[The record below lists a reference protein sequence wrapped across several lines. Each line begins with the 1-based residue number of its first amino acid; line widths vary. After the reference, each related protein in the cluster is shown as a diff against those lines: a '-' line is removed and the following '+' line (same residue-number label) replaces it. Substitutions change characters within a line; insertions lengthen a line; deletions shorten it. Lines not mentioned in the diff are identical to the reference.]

1 VWTPSGAPAEIVQ
14 QLGAAINE
22 APIMSMPKKVIV
34 IGAGIGGLAAA
45 LALLRRGIDVEVY
58 EQSNELKEVGA
69 GIQISSNGTRVLF
82 ALGLETALASVQVRP
97 ERRELR
103 HWSTGETWNWF
114 DLGDKSI
121 ERFGTPHLMLHR
133 ADLHGILAGAVR
145 ALKPDAVRLNKRC
158 VSVVSRAGHA
168 EVAFDDGGKVGA
180 PYAIGAD
187 GIHSRVRICLFG
199 PSKPVFTG
207 CIAWRGLISMQRLP
221 PHLARMVG
229 TNWLGP
235 HGNVLHYP
243 VRRGEIM
250 NFVSTSARDDWQIES
265 WSTVGTTAELRN
277 DFRDWHA
284 DVQAMIDQI
293 ATPYKWALMIREPM
307 AAWSK
312 GRVTLL
318 GDACH
323 PTLPFLGQGGVM
335 SIEDGY
341 VVAACLDR
349 YFDEPDVAFAR
360 YEEIRRERTSM
371 VVRKASEN
379 KASAFAPSLAD
390 KDRIAEEVAR
400 EWQQVRLRERMEWL
414 YNYDATAIAV

>member
-1 VWTPSGAPAEIVQ
+1 
-14 QLGAAINE
+14 
-22 APIMSMPKKVIV
+22 MSTLEKVVV
-34 IGAGIGGLAAA
+34 IGAGIGGLTAA
-45 LALLRRGIDVEVY
+45 LALLRRGVDVQVFD
-58 EQSNELKEVGA
+58 QSNQLKEVGA

-82 ALGLETALASVQVRP
+82 ALGLEAELAKVQVQP

-133 ADLHGILAGAVR
+133 GDLHAVLA
-145 ALKPDAVRLNKRC
+145 DAVRSLKSDAIALNKRC
-158 VSVVSRAGHA
+158 VSVASHAGHA
-168 EVAFDDGGKVGA
+168 EAAFEDGSVVKA
-180 PYAIGAD
+180 PYALGAD
-187 GIHSRVRICLFG
+187 GIHSRVRVCLFG

-207 CIAWRGLISMQRLP
+207 CIAWRGLIPMEKLP

-229 TNWLGP
+229 MNWLGP
-235 HGNVLHYP
+235 HGNVLNYP

-250 NFVSTSARDDWQIES
+250 NYVSMSERSDWRVES
-265 WSTVGTTAELRN
+265 WFTAGSREELRD
-277 DFRDWHA
+277 DFRDWHR
-284 DVQAMIDQI
+284 DVQLMIDQI
-293 ATPYKWALMIREPM
+293 ETPYKWAMMIREPM

-312 GRVTLL
+312 DRVSLL

-341 VVAACLDR
+341 VVAACLDK
-349 YFDEPDVAFAR
+349 YFGDPGVAFAR

-379 KASAFAPSLAD
+379 KASAFAPALAD

-400 EWQQVRLRERMEWL
+400 EWRQVRLRERMDWL
-414 YNYDATAIAV
+414 YNYDATAIAI

>member
-1 VWTPSGAPAEIVQ
+1 M
-14 QLGAAINE
+14 NE
-22 APIMSMPKKVIV
+22 SRNVV
-34 IGAGIGGLAAA
+34 VVGAGIGGLTAA
-45 LALLRRGIDVEVY
+45 LAFLRRGIDVQIY
-58 EQSNELKEVGA
+58 DQSNQLKEVGA

-82 ALGLETALASVQVRP
+82 ALGLEAALAEVQVRP

-103 HWSTGETWNWF
+103 HWSSGESWNWF

-121 ERFGTPHLMLHR
+121 ARFGTPHLMLHR
-133 ADLHGILAGAVR
+133 GDLHGLLASAVR
-145 ALKPDAVRLNKRC
+145 SLKPDAITLDRRC
-158 VSVVSRAGHA
+158 IAVSSYAGHA
-168 EVAFDDGGKVGA
+168 EATFEDGSVAKA
-180 PYAIGAD
+180 PYVIGAD
-187 GIHSRVRICLFG
+187 GIHSKVRLGLFG

-207 CIAWRGLISMQRLP
+207 CIAWRGLIPIERLP
-221 PHLARMVG
+221 SHLARMVG

-250 NFVSTSARDDWQIES
+250 NFVSTSERDDWQIES
-265 WSTVGTTAELRN
+265 WSTVGTRQELRN
-277 DFRDWHA
+277 DFRDWHP
-284 DVQAMIDQI
+284 DVQVMIDQI
-293 ATPYKWALMIREPM
+293 ETPYKWAMMIREPM
-307 AAWSK
+307 EAWSK

-341 VVAACLDR
+341 VVAACLDK
-349 YFDEPDVAFAR
+349 YFGEPNVALAR

-390 KDRIAEEVAR
+390 KDRVAEEVAR

-414 YNYDATAIAV
+414 YNYDATAIAI

>member
-1 VWTPSGAPAEIVQ
+1 M
-14 QLGAAINE
+14 NE
-22 APIMSMPKKVIV
+22 SRNVV
-34 IGAGIGGLAAA
+34 VVGAGIGGLTAA
-45 LALLRRGIDVEVY
+45 LAFLRRGIDVQIY
-58 EQSNELKEVGA
+58 DQSNQLREVGA

-82 ALGLETALASVQVRP
+82 ALGLEAALAEVQVRP

-103 HWSTGETWNWF
+103 HWSSGESWNWF

-133 ADLHGILAGAVR
+133 ADLHGLLASAVR
-145 ALKPDAVRLNKRC
+145 SLKPDAITLDRRC
-158 VSVVSRAGHA
+158 IAVSSHPGHA
-168 EVAFDDGGKVGA
+168 EAAFEDGSVAKAAYV
-180 PYAIGAD
+180 IGAD
-187 GIHSRVRICLFG
+187 GIHSKVRRCLFG

-207 CIAWRGLISMQRLP
+207 CIAWRGLIPMERLP
-221 PHLARMVG
+221 SHLARMVG

-250 NFVSTSARDDWQIES
+250 NFVSTSERDDWQVES
-265 WSTVGTTAELRN
+265 WSTVGTREELRN
-277 DFRDWHA
+277 DFRDWHG
-284 DVQAMIDQI
+284 DVQLMIDQI
-293 ATPYKWALMIREPM
+293 ETPYKWALMIREPM
-307 AAWSK
+307 DAWSK

-341 VVAACLDR
+341 VVAACIDK
-349 YFDEPDVAFAR
+349 YFDEPSAAFAR
-360 YEEIRRERTSM
+360 YEEIRKDRTSM

-379 KASAFAPSLAD
+379 KASAFAPGLAD
-390 KDRIAEEVAR
+390 KELVAVEVAR
-400 EWQQVRLRERMEWL
+400 EWQQVRLRERMDWL
-414 YNYDATAIAV
+414 YNYDATAIAI